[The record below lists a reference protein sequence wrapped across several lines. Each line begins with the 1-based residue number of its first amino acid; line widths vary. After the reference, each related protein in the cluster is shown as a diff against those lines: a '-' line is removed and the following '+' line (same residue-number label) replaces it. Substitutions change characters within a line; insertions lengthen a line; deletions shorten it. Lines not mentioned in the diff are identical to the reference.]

1 MAEIKI
7 TKKAPVWPW
16 ILLIVIV
23 IAGLFFLFFYGETEE
38 DDLDDNTS
46 ELEEVTFLNFEQT
59 EAMSNVISIQEV

>member
-1 MAEIKI
+1 
-7 TKKAPVWPW
+7 
-16 ILLIVIV
+16 
-23 IAGLFFLFFYGETEE
+23 LFFYGETEE